1 MARIK
6 TYIQDNVISDYD
18 LVIGSDADNNDET
31 KNFSVGSLREYM
43 ISGLE
48 PESGGNL
55 KITTITATDEVNLTP
70 EDYFNNLEDPL
81 LVLKYEII
89 FLILNGRTYIFRKN
103 DDTYGVGGTEVFAS
117 DFTEIDITSVITST
131 LESQDLN
138 SVLVNGNESLI
149 DAKIGSIYL
158 YDDNNE
164 DGYVRISGYEDRI
177 NFYSKDNV
185 NYGYISQNSISI
197 SNEFDQYVLNINKPN
212 ITDSDKNATFQN
224 ASGTIAY
231 LSDIPEIPEAPI
243 QDIEGDSEYITVT
256 NVSGVYT
263 ISSPRTYVVNTQLRD
278 SLTNTTI
285 FEGGGLFEYS
295 EAKGLVVNSSKLI
308 FNENISSALTAGS
321 YGTVIFLYENGSSNY
336 FPIEFTN
343 AVVSG
348 SEFTFDLPLSGYWS
362 DTVGE
367 RLTQMELT
375 LKPDVLKMVGGPL
388 FDGAISATLYKYFY
402 KWDS

>member
-18 LVIGSDADNNDET
+18 IVIGSDADNNDET

-48 PESGGNL
+48 PETGGNL
-55 KITTITATDEVNLTP
+55 KITTISATDEVNLTP

-103 DDTYGVGGTEVFAS
+103 DDTYGIGGTEVFAS

-158 YDDNNE
+158 YDDSNE

-185 NYGYISQNSISI
+185 NYGYISQNSISM
-197 SNEFDQYVLNINKPN
+197 SNPFDQYVLSINKPN
-212 ITDSDKNATFQN
+212 ITDSDKVATFQN

-231 LSDIPEIPEAPI
+231 LSDIPEIPEASI

-256 NVSGVYT
+256 NIGGVYT
-263 ISSPRTYVVNTQLRD
+263 ISSPRTYIVNTQLRD
-278 SLTNTTI
+278 SLTNTTV
-285 FEGGGLFEYS
+285 FQGGGLFEYS
-295 EAKGLVVNSSKLI
+295 EGKGLIVNSAKLI
-308 FNENISSALTAGS
+308 FNQNIGSSIESGT
-321 YGTVIFLYENGSSNY
+321 YGTVYFLYENGSSNY

-362 DTVGE
+362 DVVGE
-367 RLTQMELT
+367 RITQMELT
-375 LKPDVLKMVGGPL
+375 LKPDVLEMIDGPL
-388 FDGAISATLYKYFY
+388 FDGAISTTLYKYIY